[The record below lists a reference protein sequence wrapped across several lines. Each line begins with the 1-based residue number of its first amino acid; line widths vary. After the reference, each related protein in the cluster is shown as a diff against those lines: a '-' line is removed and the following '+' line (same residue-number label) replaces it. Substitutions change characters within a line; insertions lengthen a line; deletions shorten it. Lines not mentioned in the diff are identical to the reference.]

1 MEFTQLRVT
10 SFLQFS
16 ILTQSFLPIN
26 RRSNASADSALLP
39 EKELAEV
46 KVGGGAEE
54 GEREKAETVR
64 ALKND
69 RGREDPEERQRDAS
83 QSGYNHS
90 G

>member
-1 MEFTQLRVT
+1 M
-10 SFLQFS
+10 
-16 ILTQSFLPIN
+16 TQSYLSIT

-46 KVGGGAEE
+46 KVGGGEGGVGLEE
-54 GEREKAETVR
+54 SEKEKAETVR
-64 ALKND
+64 AVEND
-69 RGREDPEERQRDAS
+69 RGRADTEKRHRDAS

>member
-1 MEFTQLRVT
+1 M
-10 SFLQFS
+10 
-16 ILTQSFLPIN
+16 LP
-26 RRSNASADSALLP
+26 D
-39 EKELAEV
+39 KELAEV
-46 KVGGGAEE
+46 KVGGGKGGVGAEE
-54 GEREKAETVR
+54 GEKEKAETVR